1 MGWGAGSSLRDLM
14 VWLQKKIKSAWV
26 EGPAALSDLAMS
38 GTSLG
43 SQKPPLAAGLA
54 RQWGGGRPLNKLS
67 FTQKLAFP

>member
-54 RQWGGGRPLNKLS
+54 RQWGGGAP
-67 FTQKLAFP
+67 